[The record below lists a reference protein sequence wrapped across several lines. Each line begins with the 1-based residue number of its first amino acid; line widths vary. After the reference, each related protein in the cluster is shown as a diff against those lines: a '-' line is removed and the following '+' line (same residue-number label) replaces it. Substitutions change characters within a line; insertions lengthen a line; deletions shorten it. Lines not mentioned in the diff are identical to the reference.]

1 VYRTTALIE
10 APAGVVAAALLELA
24 GFGGDPVAPGDS
36 VRLGRVR
43 ARMVEA
49 SSRRIGVVAV
59 SGPPRSL
66 AVELASTG
74 AGTLVTLTVEG
85 RIGRRRALALLERIA
100 SRVAVRAPE
109 LAGVPVVVATA
120 IVRGREVLAQQR
132 AFPVEAAGRWE
143 LAGGRVEPGESEVDA
158 VRRECVE
165 ELGVEVEPGAAFGPD
180 VVLAGGKYL
189 LRAYRAE
196 LIDGEP
202 KPREHQAVR
211 WLTDGTAGDV
221 DWLPADRV
229 LLPELRALLRR

>member
-1 VYRTTALIE
+1 VYRTTTLID
-10 APAGVVAAALLELA
+10 APPSVVAAALLELA
-24 GFGGDPVAPGDS
+24 ALGGDPVAPGDS

-43 ARMVEA
+43 ARMVDA
-49 SSRRIGVVAV
+49 SARRVSVVAV

-66 AVELASTG
+66 CVDLAPTP
-74 AGTLVTLTVEG
+74 AGTRLTATVEG
-85 RIGRRRALALLERIA
+85 RAGKRALALLERIA

-109 LAGVPVVVATA
+109 LAGRPVVVATA

-132 AFPVEAAGRWE
+132 AFPAETAGRWE
-143 LAGGRVEPGESEVDA
+143 LPGGRVEPGESEVDA

-165 ELGVEVEPGAAFGPD
+165 ELGVEVEPGTAFGPD
-180 VVLAGGKYL
+180 VVLAGGRYL

-202 KPREHQAVR
+202 KAREHQAVR

-221 DWLPADRV
+221 DWLPADRI
-229 LLPELRALLRR
+229 LLPELRVLLRR